1 MLAVDHQKKELHC
14 KVVYYGPGLAGKV
27 SNVLALYNS
36 VRPEFRSKLVTQE
49 TDIAS
54 ELTFHFP
61 AEMFKTPPG
70 YTLHFHFSTTPGAVC
85 HPSNQKM
92 ILENVDGVIFVADS
106 QPERIE
112 ADLEYLKML
121 KENLQALDID
131 FQTLPYVLQ
140 LNKRDIPGI
149 LSVEEL
155 TARLR
160 CKNEP
165 IFEAVAFKGIGV
177 VETFKALAR
186 QILQKHHP
194 VD

>member
-27 SNVLALYNS
+27 SNVVALYNL
-36 VRPEFRSKLVTQE
+36 VRPEFRSKLVTHK

-61 AEMFKTPPG
+61 AGRFKTPKG
-70 YTLHFHFSTTPGAVC
+70 YGLHFHLFSVPGAVWS
-85 HPSNQKM
+85 PTNQKM

-106 QPERIE
+106 QPERID
-112 ADLEYLKML
+112 ADLDYLTML

-149 LSVEEL
+149 LSVEDL
-155 TARLR
+155 ATRLR

-165 IFEAVAFKGIGV
+165 VFEAVAFKGIGV
-177 VETFKALAR
+177 IETFKALAR
-186 QILQKHHP
+186 QILRKYHP

>member
-27 SNVLALYNS
+27 SNVLSLYNS
-36 VRPEFRSKLVTQE
+36 VRPEFRSKLVTHE

-61 AEMFKTPPG
+61 AGMFKTPNG
-70 YTLHFHFSTTPGAVC
+70 YTLHFHFYTTPGAVC
-85 HPSNQKM
+85 CPSNQKM

-106 QPERIE
+106 QPERMY
-112 ADLEYLKML
+112 ANLEVLKLL
-121 KENLQALDID
+121 KENLLALGID

-140 LNKRDIPGI
+140 LNKRDIPGS

-165 IFEAVAFKGIGV
+165 VFEAVAFKGIGV
-177 VETFKALAR
+177 AETFKALAR
-186 QILQKHHP
+186 QILQKCQSNS
-194 VD
+194 